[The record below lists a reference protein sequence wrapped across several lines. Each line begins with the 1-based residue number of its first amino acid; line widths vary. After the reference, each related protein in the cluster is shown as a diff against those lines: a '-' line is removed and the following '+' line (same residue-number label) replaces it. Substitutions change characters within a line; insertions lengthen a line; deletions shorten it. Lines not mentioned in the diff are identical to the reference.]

1 MTLPVWHE
9 EAISKAHDR
18 ASFDCGDAELNTFLQ
33 RYARQS
39 HESGG
44 AKTFL
49 AIDDADNQTILGFYS
64 VAPGSLSYADT
75 PELVRRGM
83 AKHEVPGFRLAR
95 LATHVRVQR
104 QGLGGQLLGMIARR
118 CIRVA
123 AEVGGV
129 MLIIDAKNERAA
141 SWYASYGAVPLNDG
155 PLTLAL
161 SFSMLERE
169 LKAAHQL

>member
-18 ASFDCGDAELNTFLQ
+18 ASFDCGDADLNVFLQ

-39 HESGG
+39 HDSGG
-44 AKTFL
+44 GKIFL
-49 AIDDADNQTILGFYS
+49 AIDDTDSQTVLGFYS
-64 VAPGSLSYADT
+64 IAPGSLSYADR
-75 PELVRRGM
+75 PELVRRGL

-95 LATHVRVQR
+95 LATHTRVQG
-104 QGLGGQLLGMIARR
+104 QGLGGQLLGAIGRR

-123 AEVGGV
+123 AQVGGV

-141 SWYASYGAVPLNDG
+141 KWYASYGAVPLNDK

-161 SFSMLERE
+161 SFATLERE
-169 LKAAHQL
+169 LKAADQL